1 MDKETS
7 MTSSERKRKKAR
19 QRRKMIFSISLIAVG
34 LVLVITAVILEANH
48 YPWGLLFGT
57 ATQDADSIPDPSP
70 IELDLED
77 QGILITDR
85 IRGTDDTGAAADP
98 TEASEAS
105 AEETPPPAGTELPG
119 DAEDTAK
126 APAVSKFVILGTV
139 KIPVLKVSQNLLEG
153 SGKQMKYGV
162 GHVTST
168 AAPGQKGNCAVS
180 GHRTYPFRYLDQL
193 RQGDN
198 IIIKAGGVT
207 YTYAVYESFEVLP
220 NEVWVLNSVPG
231 EDYVLTVITCTPYMV
246 SSHRLIVRARLIE
259 VDGKA
264 PQEYYGEIS
273 PEASVPPENTAEPG
287 IPPTEAAA
295 PTETPI
301 PAEAQVPT
309 ETPVNASAVP
319 TDAVTEP
326 APAVSEN

>member
-1 MDKETS
+1 MNRNDAKV
-7 MTSSERKRKKAR
+7 KKAR
-19 QRRKMIFSISLIAVG
+19 QRRNMIFALLLICVG
-34 LVLVITAVILEANH
+34 LVLVISAVIMEASN

-70 IELDLED
+70 IILDPED
-77 QGILITDR
+77 QSILITENTEFSDN
-85 IRGTDDTGAAADP
+85 GAASDN
-98 TEASEAS
+98 TEAPGDSLDEAS
-105 AEETPPPAGTELPG
+105 ADEATPSAGMGLPG

-126 APAVSKFVILGTV
+126 APAVSKFVILGTI

-193 RQGDN
+193 RQGDH

-259 VDGKA
+259 VDGKT

-273 PEASVPPENTAEPG
+273 PEASVPPEDTAEPG

-301 PAEAQVPT
+301 PAEAQVPA